1 MPELS
6 RAHDTPTAAVAHDGV
21 AGDVKEGDVSDIVDG
36 VAGLKVD
43 DGMPTAPT
51 ESASASNGRS
61 TKNCDDDR
69 KIVVSHLHS
78 SNLFKIP
85 DGLDLEDKTKVE
97 EWYVRYDELF
107 IVYKNGVEQA
117 IGTSQELI

>member
-1 MPELS
+1 MP
-6 RAHDTPTAAVAHDGV
+6 G
-21 AGDVKEGDVSDIVDG
+21 
-36 VAGLKVD
+36 
-43 DGMPTAPT
+43 
-51 ESASASNGRS
+51 
-61 TKNCDDDR
+61 DR
-69 KIVVSHLHS
+69 KIVVSHLYS
-78 SNLFKIP
+78 NNLFKIP